1 MRWCGD
7 VFDMVALSKGIEM
20 PLEGRMPFPRP
31 SPASLGPDV
40 PERRETHA
48 RTDWTKKFM
57 TVAIRHSGMLY
68 NIPENY
74 EESNQ
79 DACIVKAAAG
89 TIGIAPSGCGA
100 VAARQPGRA
109 VQEVRQG
116 KLSLRRRRWART
128 SLLPLRDARSRKDT
142 IVLRSATAQEPGV
155 PVPAKSPQAA
165 GTSQRNH
172 WAQSGAP
179 GARGARRRG
188 LIQNPWPAFFLWI
201 LSVAQCRRRLRL
213 RSRRA
218 RRFLNFVAF
227 WPRCYWM
234 H

>member
-7 VFDMVALSKGIEM
+7 VLDMVALREGIEM
-20 PLEGRMPFPRP
+20 PWEGRMPFPRP

-57 TVAIRHSGMLY
+57 TVAMRRSGMLY
-68 NIPENY
+68 NIPENH
-74 EESNQ
+74 EDSNQ

-89 TIGIAPSGCGA
+89 TIGITPSGCGA

-128 SLLPLRDARSRKDT
+128 SLLPLRDVAPGKTRSYY
-142 IVLRSATAQEPGV
+142 V
-155 PVPAKSPQAA
+155 PPQLKSRV
-165 GTSQRNH
+165 SQYLRNH
-172 WAQSGAP
+172 
-179 GARGARRRG
+179 
-188 LIQNPWPAFFLWI
+188 
-201 LSVAQCRRRLRL
+201 
-213 RSRRA
+213 
-218 RRFLNFVAF
+218 
-227 WPRCYWM
+227 
-234 H
+234 HK